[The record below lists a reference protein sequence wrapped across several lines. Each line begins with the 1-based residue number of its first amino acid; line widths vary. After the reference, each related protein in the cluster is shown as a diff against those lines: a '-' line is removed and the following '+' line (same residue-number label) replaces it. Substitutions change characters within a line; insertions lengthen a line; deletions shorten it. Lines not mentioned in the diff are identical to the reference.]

1 MILQCNVLS
10 MMPLAHRLRPTQFDQ
25 LYGQEHLFGPEGH
38 LAKLLQSGL
47 LHSFILVGPPGTG
60 KTSIANI
67 IAHSIDAHF
76 VELNATEAKVSDLR
90 KHSLAAKERMLAYN
104 QRTIIFV
111 DEIHRFNKG
120 QQDTLLPFVESGNII
135 LIGATTENPSYEI
148 NQALLSRTTVYRL
161 NSLDNSALRKILARA
176 LHEGYQDEVQLS
188 ESVQEYLT
196 TIAAGDARSLLN
208 ALELVVA
215 SQKTKADLN
224 TIRQFLAKQH
234 IRYDKRSEEHYNTI
248 SAFIKSLRGSDP
260 NASLIWLWKM
270 IEGGEDPQFIFRRM
284 LILASEDIGMADPQA
299 LIFVQN
305 ALQSFNTVGF
315 PEGKYFLAHAC
326 IYLAQAPKSN
336 DITLA
341 MGKATE
347 YLAQNT
353 NLQTPLHLTKEGSK
367 GYLYPHNYPQHW
379 VEQDYFP
386 INSPRTVIYQQPQ
399 KPISLST
406 TKEQSV

>member
-1 MILQCNVLS
+1 

-38 LAKLLQSGL
+38 LAKLLQSGI

-90 KHSLAAKERMLAYN
+90 KHSLAAKERLLAYN
-104 QRTIIFV
+104 QRTTIFV

-120 QQDTLLPFVESGNII
+120 QQDTLLPFVESGHII

-161 NSLDNSALRKILARA
+161 NSLDTEALKKILNRA
-176 LHEGYQDEVQLS
+176 LHEGYNDEVKLS
-188 ESVQEYLT
+188 DAVQDYLI

-208 ALELVVA
+208 ALELLVA
-215 SQKTKADLN
+215 TQKTTADIN
-224 TIRQFLAKQH
+224 TIREFLTKQH

-248 SAFIKSLRGSDP
+248 SAFIKSIRGSDP
-260 NASLIWLWKM
+260 DASLIWLWKM
-270 IEGGEDPQFIFRRM
+270 IAGGEDPQFIFRRM
-284 LILASEDIGMADPQA
+284 LILASEDIGMAEPQA

-305 ALQSFNTVGF
+305 ALQAFNVIGF

-326 IYLAQAPKSN
+326 IYLARAPKSN
-336 DITLA
+336 DITKA
-341 MGKATE
+341 MKKADE
-347 YLAQNT
+347 YLEQNT
-353 NLQTPLHLTKEGSK
+353 NLQVPLHLTKEGGK
-367 GYLYPHNYPQHW
+367 DYLYPHNYPEHW
-379 VEQDYFP
+379 VKQNYFP
-386 INSPRTVIYQQPQ
+386 VNSPHIPIYQSPEA
-399 KPISLST
+399 K
-406 TKEQSV
+406 

>member
-1 MILQCNVLS
+1 
-10 MMPLAHRLRPTQFDQ
+10 MMPLAHRLRPTRFDQ

-38 LAKLLQSGL
+38 LVKLLQSGI

-90 KHSLAAKERMLAYN
+90 KHSLAAKERLLAYN

-120 QQDTLLPFVESGNII
+120 QQDTLLPFVESGHII

-161 NSLDNSALRKILARA
+161 NSLDKEALKKILDRA
-176 LHEGYQDEVQLS
+176 VHEAYNDTIKLS
-188 ESVQEYLT
+188 EAVQDYLT

-208 ALELVVA
+208 ALELLVA
-215 SQKTKADLN
+215 TQKTTADLN

-248 SAFIKSLRGSDP
+248 SAFIKSIRGSDP
-260 NASLIWLWKM
+260 DASLIWLWKM
-270 IEGGEDPQFIFRRM
+270 IAGGEDPQFIFRRM
-284 LILASEDIGMADPQA
+284 LILASEDVGMADPQA

-305 ALQSFNTVGF
+305 ALQAFNVIGF

-326 IYLAQAPKSN
+326 IYLAKAPKSN
-336 DITLA
+336 DVTKA
-341 MGKATE
+341 MGKVDE

-353 NLQTPLHLTKEGSK
+353 NLQTPLHLTKEGGK
-367 GYLYPHNYPQHW
+367 DYLYPHNYPNHW
-379 VEQDYFP
+379 VKQDYFP
-386 INSPRTVIYQQPQ
+386 INAPHTPIYQSPEG
-399 KPISLST
+399 K
-406 TKEQSV
+406 

>member
-1 MILQCNVLS
+1 
-10 MMPLAHRLRPTQFDQ
+10 MMPLAHRLRPTRFDQ

-38 LAKLLQSGL
+38 LVKLLQSGI

-90 KHSLAAKERMLAYN
+90 KHSLAAKERLLAYN
-104 QRTIIFV
+104 QRTIVFV

-120 QQDTLLPFVESGNII
+120 QQDTLLPFVESGHII

-161 NSLDNSALRKILARA
+161 NSLDKEALKKILNRA
-176 LHEGYQDEVQLS
+176 LHEAYNDEVTLS
-188 ESVQEYLT
+188 EAVQDYLT

-208 ALELVVA
+208 ALELLVA
-215 SQKTKADLN
+215 TQKTTADLN

-248 SAFIKSLRGSDP
+248 SAFIKSIRGSDP
-260 NASLIWLWKM
+260 DASLIWLWKM
-270 IEGGEDPQFIFRRM
+270 IAGGEDPQFIFRRM
-284 LILASEDIGMADPQA
+284 LILASEDVGMADPQA
-299 LIFVQN
+299 LVFVQN
-305 ALQSFNTVGF
+305 ALQAFNVIGF

-326 IYLAQAPKSN
+326 IYLARAPKSN
-336 DITLA
+336 DVTLA
-341 MGKATE
+341 MGKADE
-347 YLAQNT
+347 YLAQNSD
-353 NLQTPLHLTKEGSK
+353 LQVPLHLTKEGGK
-367 GYLYPHNYPQHW
+367 AYLYPHNYPNHW
-379 VEQDYFP
+379 VQQDYFP
-386 INSPRTVIYQQPQ
+386 VNTSPTKIYQSP
-399 KPISLST
+399 
-406 TKEQSV
+406 EAN

>member
-1 MILQCNVLS
+1 
-10 MMPLAHRLRPTQFDQ
+10 MMPLAHRLRPTRFDQ

-38 LAKLLQSGL
+38 LAKLLQSGI

-90 KHSLAAKERMLAYN
+90 KHSLAAKERLLAYN
-104 QRTIIFV
+104 QRTTIFV

-120 QQDTLLPFVESGNII
+120 QQDTLLPFVESGHII

-161 NSLDNSALRKILARA
+161 NSLDTEALKKILNRA
-176 LHEGYQDEVQLS
+176 LHEGYNDEVKLS
-188 ESVQEYLT
+188 DAVQDYLI

-208 ALELVVA
+208 ALELLVA
-215 SQKTKADLN
+215 TQKTTADIN
-224 TIRQFLAKQH
+224 TIREFLTKQH

-248 SAFIKSLRGSDP
+248 SAFIKSIRGSDP
-260 NASLIWLWKM
+260 DASLIWLWKM
-270 IEGGEDPQFIFRRM
+270 IAGGEDPQFIFRRM
-284 LILASEDIGMADPQA
+284 LILASEDIGMAEPQA

-305 ALQSFNTVGF
+305 ALQAFNVIGF

-326 IYLAQAPKSN
+326 IYLARAPKSN
-336 DITLA
+336 DITKA
-341 MGKATE
+341 MKKADE
-347 YLAQNT
+347 YLEQNT
-353 NLQTPLHLTKEGSK
+353 NLQVPLHLTKEGGK
-367 GYLYPHNYPQHW
+367 DYLYPHNYPEHW
-379 VEQDYFP
+379 VKQNYFP
-386 INSPRTVIYQQPQ
+386 VNSPHIPIYQSPEA
-399 KPISLST
+399 K
-406 TKEQSV
+406 

>member
-1 MILQCNVLS
+1 
-10 MMPLAHRLRPTQFDQ
+10 MMPLAHRLRPTKFDQ

-38 LAKLLQSGL
+38 LAKLLQSGI

-90 KHSLAAKERMLAYN
+90 KHSLAAKERLLAYN
-104 QRTIIFV
+104 QRTTIFV
-111 DEIHRFNKG
+111 DEIHRFNKA
-120 QQDTLLPFVESGNII
+120 QQDTLLPFVESGHII

-161 NSLDNSALRKILARA
+161 NSLDKEALKKILNRA
-176 LHEGYQDEVQLS
+176 LHEGYNDEVTLS
-188 ESVQEYLT
+188 DAVQDYLI

-208 ALELVVA
+208 ALELLVA
-215 SQKTKADLN
+215 TQKTTADLN
-224 TIRQFLAKQH
+224 TIRQFLTKQH

-248 SAFIKSLRGSDP
+248 SAFIKSIRGSDP
-260 NASLIWLWKM
+260 DASLIWLWKM
-270 IEGGEDPQFIFRRM
+270 IAGGEDPQFIFRRM

-299 LIFVQN
+299 LVFVQN
-305 ALQSFNTVGF
+305 ALQAFNVIGF

-326 IYLAQAPKSN
+326 IYLAKAPKSN
-336 DITLA
+336 DITKA
-341 MGKATE
+341 MTKADE

-353 NLQTPLHLTKEGSK
+353 NLQVPLHLTKEGGK
-367 GYLYPHNYPQHW
+367 DYLYPHNYPKHW
-379 VEQDYFP
+379 VKQDYFP
-386 INSPRTVIYQQPQ
+386 VNSPHTPIYQSPEA
-399 KPISLST
+399 K
-406 TKEQSV
+406 

>member
-1 MILQCNVLS
+1 
-10 MMPLAHRLRPTQFDQ
+10 MMPLAHRLRPTRFDQ

-38 LAKLLQSGL
+38 LAKLLQSGI

-90 KHSLAAKERMLAYN
+90 KHSLAAKERLLAYN
-104 QRTIIFV
+104 QRTTIFV

-120 QQDTLLPFVESGNII
+120 QQDTLLPFVESGHII

-161 NSLDNSALRKILARA
+161 NSLDTEALKKILNRA
-176 LHEGYQDEVQLS
+176 LHEGYNDEVKLS
-188 ESVQEYLT
+188 DAVQDYLI

-208 ALELVVA
+208 ALELLVA
-215 SQKTKADLN
+215 TQKTTADIN
-224 TIRQFLAKQH
+224 TIREFLTKQH

-248 SAFIKSLRGSDP
+248 SAFIKSIRGSDP
-260 NASLIWLWKM
+260 DASLIWLWKM
-270 IEGGEDPQFIFRRM
+270 IAGGEDPQFIFRRM
-284 LILASEDIGMADPQA
+284 LILAAEDIGMADPQA

-305 ALQSFNTVGF
+305 ALQAFNVIGF

-326 IYLAQAPKSN
+326 IYLARAPKSN
-336 DITLA
+336 DITKA
-341 MGKATE
+341 MKKADE
-347 YLAQNT
+347 YLEQNT
-353 NLQTPLHLTKEGSK
+353 NLQVPLHLTKEGGK
-367 GYLYPHNYPQHW
+367 DYLYPHNYPEHW
-379 VEQDYFP
+379 VKQDYFP
-386 INSPRTVIYQQPQ
+386 VNSPHISIYQSPEA
-399 KPISLST
+399 K
-406 TKEQSV
+406 

>member
-1 MILQCNVLS
+1 
-10 MMPLAHRLRPTQFDQ
+10 MMPLAHRLRPTRFDQ

-38 LAKLLQSGL
+38 LVKLLQSGI
-47 LHSFILVGPPGTG
+47 LHSFILVSTPGTG

-90 KHSLAAKERMLAYN
+90 KHSLAAKERLLAYN

-120 QQDTLLPFVESGNII
+120 QQDTLLPFVESGHII

-161 NSLDNSALRKILARA
+161 NSLDKTALTKILDRA
-176 LHEGYQDEVQLS
+176 LHEAYNDEVKLS
-188 ESVQEYLT
+188 GAVQDYLT

-208 ALELVVA
+208 ALELLVA
-215 SQKTKADLN
+215 TQKTTADLN

-248 SAFIKSLRGSDP
+248 SAFIKSIRGSDP
-260 NASLIWLWKM
+260 DASLIWLWKM
-270 IEGGEDPQFIFRRM
+270 IAGGEDPQFIFRRM

-299 LIFVQN
+299 LVFVQN
-305 ALQSFNTVGF
+305 ALQAFNVIGF

-326 IYLAQAPKSN
+326 VYLARAPKSN

-341 MGKATE
+341 MGKADE
-347 YLAQNT
+347 YLAQHAD
-353 NLQTPLHLTKEGSK
+353 LQVPLHLTKEGNK
-367 GYLYPHNYPQHW
+367 TYLYPHNYPNHW
-379 VEQDYFP
+379 VQQDYFP
-386 INSPRTVIYQQPQ
+386 VNTSPTKIYQSPEA
-399 KPISLST
+399 K
-406 TKEQSV
+406 

>member
-1 MILQCNVLS
+1 
-10 MMPLAHRLRPTQFDQ
+10 MMPLAHRLRPTRFDQ
-25 LYGQEHLFGPEGH
+25 LYGQEHLFGPEGP
-38 LAKLLQSGL
+38 LAKLLQSGI

-90 KHSLAAKERMLAYN
+90 KHSLAAKERLLAYN
-104 QRTIIFV
+104 QRTTIFV

-120 QQDTLLPFVESGNII
+120 QQDTLLPFVESGHII

-161 NSLDNSALRKILARA
+161 NSLDTEALKKILNRA
-176 LHEGYQDEVQLS
+176 LHEGYNDDVKLSDAVQD
-188 ESVQEYLT
+188 YLI

-208 ALELVVA
+208 ALELLVA
-215 SQKTKADLN
+215 TQKTTADIN
-224 TIRQFLAKQH
+224 TIREFLTKQH

-248 SAFIKSLRGSDP
+248 SAFIKSIRGSDP
-260 NASLIWLWKM
+260 DASLIWLWKM
-270 IEGGEDPQFIFRRM
+270 IAGGEDPQFIFRRM

-305 ALQSFNTVGF
+305 ALQAFNVIGF

-326 IYLAQAPKSN
+326 IYLARAPKSN
-336 DITLA
+336 DITKA
-341 MGKATE
+341 MKKADE
-347 YLAQNT
+347 YLEQNT
-353 NLQTPLHLTKEGSK
+353 NLQVPLHLTKEGGK
-367 GYLYPHNYPQHW
+367 DYLYPHNYPEHW
-379 VEQDYFP
+379 VKQDYFP
-386 INSPRTVIYQQPQ
+386 VNSPHIPIYQSPEA
-399 KPISLST
+399 K
-406 TKEQSV
+406 